1 MTTKAIIKKF
11 GIDHYYDE
19 VGTHYI
25 AVPQAVSKE
34 DAMRTANT
42 YFKVNANKLEVTRG
56 YVVRDTL
63 CFKKPPLIQ
72 NFTPVWAV
80 EVVK

>member
-1 MTTKAIIKKF
+1 MTTKEIMQKYVIE
-11 GIDHYYDE
+11 HYYDE

-63 CFKKPPLIQ
+63 HFKKPSLIQ
-72 NFTPVWAV
+72 KFDPVWAV